1 MPIVVE
7 GSAVP
12 VHSIAF
18 RASSPTQAQE
28 LARFAAPF
36 GGAFSPPGTR
46 SGRPGRTCQTPC
58 SRSASRSEI
67 TTPSRHNRLICSHAR
82 AAKRGTTTRNN
93 RRSGVY
99 SHRFSCHAL

>member
-1 MPIVVE
+1 MPIVE

-18 RASSPTQAQE
+18 RASSPKQAQE

-36 GGAFSPPGTR
+36 GAFSPPGTR

-58 SRSASRSEI
+58 
-67 TTPSRHNRLICSHAR
+67 T
-82 AAKRGTTTRNN
+82 
-93 RRSGVY
+93 RRSVIV
-99 SHRFSCHAL
+99 RA